1 MAAKREVTQ
10 AHDPAAGTNGVK
22 LELQST
28 IDLVTR
34 ARDGDGAAWDVVFKR
49 CEKGLRRFAAGRLP
63 VQCRGM
69 NDTEDLVQDTV
80 ISALKR
86 LDHVELRHQGA
97 LLAYLRQAVLNRIID
112 EVRRRNRRPTV
123 VSLPED
129 QEGHELSPL
138 EQVIGR
144 QNVERYELALER
156 LRPRDREAI
165 VMRLEHQ
172 ATYDAIAEHFGLPT
186 ANAARVAVKR
196 ALLRLAQQMAVRP
209 PRAAAP
215 PPEPR

>member
-69 NDTEDLVQDTV
+69 NDT
-80 ISALKR
+80 
-86 LDHVELRHQGA
+86 
-97 LLAYLRQAVLNRIID
+97 
-112 EVRRRNRRPTV
+112 
-123 VSLPED
+123 
-129 QEGHELSPL
+129 
-138 EQVIGR
+138 
-144 QNVERYELALER
+144 
-156 LRPRDREAI
+156 
-165 VMRLEHQ
+165 
-172 ATYDAIAEHFGLPT
+172 
-186 ANAARVAVKR
+186 
-196 ALLRLAQQMAVRP
+196 
-209 PRAAAP
+209 
-215 PPEPR
+215 